1 MAPNLVR
8 QLLQSH
14 RRRTASSSTCI
25 GSATASAAFCTM
37 YVFAD
42 NAGQRSSRA
51 SAAGCRGRR
60 AYPPADSAKGYLTFE
75 DNDLAVEWCENRL
88 LDAIADLPSQ
98 IDSLLAF
105 PLFEGMAEPT
115 LAQLQR
121 CVKSVEYPAAATI
134 IAAGQEHDDRVFLIR
149 DGEVSV
155 VLSLANGAHQRIAT
169 LSSGMTFGEMVML
182 GQAARSANVHADT
195 AVRCWTLSTKA
206 LDELAV
212 AHPEIKIAV
221 LTNLSRDLRAEIA
234 AGQSADRGLGGVA
247 AGMMCN
253 WSGWGIEPSS

>member
-1 MAPNLVR
+1 M
-8 QLLQSH
+8 H
-14 RRRTASSSTCI
+14 RVS
-25 GSATASAAFCTM
+25 
-37 YVFAD
+37 YL
-42 NAGQRSSRA
+42 
-51 SAAGCRGRR
+51 
-60 AYPPADSAKGYLTFE
+60 ADSAARILHDVRVLLATQDKALVFSRIRGRVVVEDALTRTLPEGGNGYLTFE
-75 DNDLAVEWCENRL
+75 DNDLAVEWCEDRL
-88 LDAIADLPSQ
+88 LNAIADLPSSQ

-105 PLFEGMAEPT
+105 PLFAGMAEPT
-115 LAQLQR
+115 LARLQH

-195 AVRCWTLSTKA
+195 AVCCWTLSTKA

-221 LTNLSRDLRAEIA
+221 LTNLSRDLAQKLRQANQLIGVLAE
-234 AGQSADRGLGGVA
+234 
-247 AGMMCN
+247 
-253 WSGWGIEPSS
+253 